1 MNETKETRIYFDE
14 PRLKMTLAG
23 RMFVRIVSF
32 SALFLLAAAGATFL
46 ISGIARLFWLGA
58 FIALWFGDW
67 MLHRGHA
74 ERLVGEAKG
83 GQINA
88 ADYLSPAA
96 YKILERAFDHSLL
109 QKKNFYLLLLRRLL
123 ERKEIREGIARM
135 DVAPEEIGQKT
146 DEYLG
151 KSVSAPASSELR
163 AGVEN
168 YLAAVFLEAKRR
180 GSHCLET
187 DDLFSALSLAGDPE
201 IAKIFNLFSINA
213 GDLSRALIFGRFRK
227 RFWKLSSL
235 PATLGGFAPR
245 VFKAKPRRMNR
256 AWTARPTPVLD
267 KFSADLTD
275 LARLEVVGFLV
286 GHEKEYE
293 RLADVLAKAGKANAL
308 LVGESG
314 AGKETIVAH
323 LAYQMAKDGVPPA
336 LFDKRLVSLQI
347 GGLVAGAQPAEL
359 QERINKIIEEIKLA
373 GNIVLYIP
381 DIHNLVRTSGEAFLS
396 AADVLLPA
404 VTGGDFSVI
413 GSTFPKEFKQLIEPR
428 GDFADAF
435 EVIRVEEISDDEA
448 ERLLVYHGL
457 LWERQ
462 YGVVVSFGA
471 VKKAVLLARRYFRQK
486 LLPASAEELLK
497 EAVVSAAAKREKH
510 LNADGVIAIAEKK
523 INVPLRQA
531 GKEEARQLLNL
542 EEIIHAELV
551 DQQEAVAAV
560 SRALREY
567 RSGLSRKGGPIAVF
581 LFVGPT
587 GVGKTELSKI
597 LARIQFGSKEAMA
610 RFDMSEFQD
619 KQSVVR
625 FIGSPDGKIAGA
637 LTEAVL
643 AKPFGLILLDEFEKA
658 HPDILNL
665 FLQVFD
671 DGRLTDGLGR
681 TVDFQ
686 NTIIIATSNAR
697 SDFVKSE
704 IEAGR
709 PAGEIA
715 EALKKKLAEYFRPEL
730 INRFSGIVV
739 FKNLSLA
746 DTEAI
751 ARLQLAEL
759 AKGLAATHGIVLAVS
774 EEAVKKIAALG
785 YDPVFGARP
794 LRGVISEKVRSVLAE
809 KILKGEIVKGVT
821 VKLIAEG
828 GELKVVI

>member
-1 MNETKETRIYFDE
+1 MSETKETRIYFDD

-23 RMFVRIVSF
+23 RMFVRVASS
-32 SALFLLAAAGATFL
+32 SAFLLLAAAGATFL
-46 ISGIARLFWLGA
+46 ISGINRLFWLGA
-58 FIALWFGDW
+58 LILLFFGDW
-67 MLHRGHA
+67 LFHRNHA
-74 ERLVGEAKG
+74 ERLIGEAKG
-83 GQINA
+83 GEINA
-88 ADYLSPAA
+88 ADYLSLAA
-96 YKILERAFDHSLL
+96 YKITERAFDRALL
-109 QKKNFYLLLLRRLL
+109 QKKNFYLLLLRQLL
-123 ERKEIREGIARM
+123 ERKEIREGLARM
-135 DVAPEEIGQKT
+135 DVALEEIRRKT

-151 KSVSAPASSELR
+151 KTAGASASPELR
-163 AGVEN
+163 ASVEN
-168 YLAAVFLEAKRR
+168 YMAAVFSEAKNR
-180 GSHCLET
+180 GSHCLEP
-187 DDLFSALSLAGDPE
+187 DDLFSALSLAGDAE

-213 GDLSRALIFGRFRK
+213 GDLSRALIFSRFRK
-227 RFWKLSSL
+227 RFWGLSAI

-267 KFSADLTD
+267 KFSVDFTD
-275 LARLEVVGFLV
+275 LARLETVGFLV
-286 GHEKEYE
+286 GHEKEYA
-293 RLADVLAKAGKANAL
+293 RLADVLAKTGKANAL

-373 GNIVLYIP
+373 GNIVLYVP
-381 DIHNLVRTSGEAFLS
+381 DVHNLVRTSGEAFLS
-396 AADVLLPA
+396 VADVLLPA
-404 VTGGDFSVI
+404 AVEGDFSVI
-413 GSTFPKEFKQLIEPR
+413 GSTFPKEFKQFIESR
-428 GDFADAF
+428 GDFSDAF
-435 EVIRVEEISDDEA
+435 EIIRVEEISEDEA

-462 YGVVVSFGA
+462 YGIVVSFGA
-471 VKKAVLLARRYFRQK
+471 VKKAVALARRYFHQK

-497 EAVVSAAAKREKH
+497 EAVAAAAAKGEKT
-510 LNADGVIAIAEKK
+510 LNAEGVIAVAEKK
-523 INVPLRQA
+523 VNVPLREV
-531 GKEEARQLLNL
+531 GKDEAQKLLKL
-542 EEIIHAELV
+542 EEIIHVELV
-551 DQQEAVAAV
+551 DQEEAVKAV

-597 LARIQFGSKEAMA
+597 LAKIQFGSKEAMA

-625 FIGSPDGKIAGA
+625 FIGSPDGQIAGA
-637 LTEAVL
+637 LTEAVI
-643 AKPFGLILLDEFEKA
+643 AKPFSLILLDEFEKA

-686 NTIIIATSNAR
+686 NTIVIATSNAR
-697 SDFVKSE
+697 SDFVKSA
-704 IEAGR
+704 IEAGKG
-709 PAGEIA
+709 AGEIA
-715 EALKKKLAEYFRPEL
+715 EELKKKLAEYFRPEL
-730 INRFSGIVV
+730 VNRFSGIVV

-759 AKGLAATHGIVLAVS
+759 AKGLAATHGISLVVS

-794 LRGVISEKVRSVLAE
+794 LRG
-809 KILKGEIVKGVT
+809 
-821 VKLIAEG
+821 
-828 GELKVVI
+828 